1 MTCVSIT
8 LKLTLGMILYQVVPL
23 ASKHK
28 FVKDENE
35 FFLSE
40 RFVASFYLEGLFGLN
55 VHKLL
60 YVLAFSK

>member
-1 MTCVSIT
+1 
-8 LKLTLGMILYQVVPL
+8 MILYQVVPL

-40 RFVASFYLEGLFGLN
+40 RFVASFYPEGLFGLN

-60 YVLAFSK
+60 YVLAFSKWSE